1 MKKVLEY
8 THVTYHY
15 ESREQRDEHV
25 SQMEVEGWEGSGQ
38 IKETVSLHSGE
49 YVYCGKFVKYSAA
62 L

>member
-15 ESREQRDEHV
+15 DSREERDNHV
-25 SQMEVEGWEGSGQ
+25 AAMEADGWECSGQ

-49 YVYCGKFVKYSAA
+49 YVYCGKFVKYTSI
-62 L
+62 